1 MDILGLWPNG
11 FNHRSCLNWTVD
23 LNKGH
28 KSSQQFK
35 WKLWESQNC
44 KKGLFSMEITKQICE
59 AHVGIIET
67 SQTWLPRSTSHS
79 FRQLLFGRKVPHHQS
94 RASRSQLLEKICAAV
109 AIYPRFWWESG
120 STFLD
125 STHSTRII
133 SGGRFVQNWSI
144 LFYQILQRGL
154 QNRTQDAAN

>member
-28 KSSQQFK
+28 KSSQQFSSNLK
-35 WKLWESQNC
+35 RIC
-44 KKGLFSMEITKQICE
+44 KD
-59 AHVGIIET
+59 HVGIIET
-67 SQTWLPRSTSHS
+67 CQAWLPRSTSHY
-79 FRQLLFGRKVPHHQS
+79 FRLMLFGRKVHHHQS
-94 RASRSQLLEKICAAV
+94 RASHSQLLEKICAAV
-109 AIYPRFWWESG
+109 AIYPRLWWESG